1 MLRIIFVPGH
11 NSYSMNTEKTSGTI
25 LGAMSGVASS
35 MNGLDIMITLLI
47 AFVTGLLGA
56 AGAHLFK
63 MIVMRINK
71 KSIKDDK

>member
-1 MLRIIFVPGH
+1 
-11 NSYSMNTEKTSGTI
+11 MNTEKTSGTI
-25 LGAMSGVASS
+25 LGAISGVASS

-63 MIVMRINK
+63 MIVMRISK
-71 KSIKDDK
+71 KEIKDDE